1 MQNIAKERYKM
12 VQTTVNV
19 RMDEAL
25 KKQLELLCSELG
37 MSLSTAITLFAKAAV
52 WERGIPFELRVPPPN
67 PLMAIEEMSIEELDA
82 KIQAGL
88 LAVAEGKVRPA
99 KDVFSDMERKYGI

>member
-1 MQNIAKERYKM
+1 MA
-12 VQTTVNV
+12 QTTVNV

-25 KKQLELLCSELG
+25 KKQLELLCNELG
-37 MSLSTAITLFAKAAV
+37 MSLSTAITLFAKTAV
-52 WERGIPFELRVPPPN
+52 RERGIPFELRVPPPN
-67 PLMAIEEMSIEELDA
+67 PLMAIEEMSKEELDA
-82 KIQAGL
+82 KIQAGW

>member
-1 MQNIAKERYKM
+1 MA
-12 VQTTVNV
+12 QTTVNV

-37 MSLSTAITLFAKAAV
+37 MSISTAVTLFAKTAV
-52 WERGIPFELRVPPPN
+52 RVRGIPFELRVPPPN
-67 PLMAIEEMSIEELDA
+67 PPKAMEEMSKEELDA
-82 KIQAGL
+82 KIQAGI
-88 LAVAEGKVRPA
+88 LAVAEGRVRSA